1 MSLLAYSLILEYL
14 WKNER
19 PTTLFFVDLF
29 QSTARNY
36 EPLASRMRPRTLA
49 EYVGQDHILAPGRL
63 LRRSIEADKLTSV
76 IFSGPPGTGKTTLAR
91 VIAQATRGMFL
102 SVSAVLSGV
111 KDIRELIE
119 KAKDVR
125 QLQGRKTILFVDE
138 VHRWNKAQQDALLP
152 WVENGTFVLI
162 GATTENPFF
171 EVNAALVSRS
181 RIFQLLALGEPELL
195 TIARQAVADP
205 VRGYGLFTVTW
216 EPGAL
221 EHLVKM
227 ASGDARSL
235 LNALELAVESSVTPF
250 PPPPGTVVPISLVV
264 AEESIQKRA
273 VIYDKDGD
281 YHFDSISAFIK
292 SLRGSDPDA
301 SLYWLARMV
310 RAGEDPDYLLRRML
324 ILASEDV
331 GLAEPAALGVVNAA
345 SEAFRKVGMPEGQY
359 HLAQAALYLATCPK
373 SNSTSGYFD
382 ALKSLE
388 TEGDGAVPSSLK
400 DGSRDGAALGHGKN
414 YLYPHSFEGH
424 WVNQQYLPSELGAKV
439 FYRPGDLGYE
449 GQLKVGVVARRELLL
464 SLEADTEPENLTWSQ
479 PLRSSW
485 LRRLDQADAGP
496 LADLVAEVFRL
507 ASILRHDR
515 VWIAADPKGLFV
527 SQALLLAPEGGV
539 WVSCRDE
546 QAAKELSRRFADL
559 PELQKPV
566 FEGVGWGTLSE
577 TNRFEVMLAWGIST
591 VLGNLNQQE
600 VGRRVV
606 VEPDLADGVSLVA
619 WLDRVSLGE
628 EVFQRLHGLERDF
641 LGQSTPAKLLQE
653 KNFELHRFTSNKK
666 RTLKAKEW
674 EGWWTP
680 GRPGSWPEFVLARA
694 PELLPHLRV
703 ISSQCPSGSLDWRL
717 SWVIGVKETTPS

>member
-1 MSLLAYSLILEYL
+1 
-14 WKNER
+14 
-19 PTTLFFVDLF
+19 VDLF
-29 QSTARNY
+29 LSKVRNY
-36 EPLASRMRPRTLA
+36 EPLASRMRPRSLA

-76 IFSGPPGTGKTTLAR
+76 LFSGPPGTGKTTLAR
-91 VIAQATRGMFL
+91 VIAQATRGVFL

-111 KDIRELIE
+111 KDIRELID

-125 QLQGRKTILFVDE
+125 QLQGQKTILFVDE
-138 VHRWNKAQQDALLP
+138 VHRWNKTQQDALLP
-152 WVENGTFVLI
+152 WVEDGTFILI

-181 RIFQLLALGEPELL
+181 RIFQLLPLSDGELME
-195 TIARQAVADP
+195 IARQAVSDP
-205 VRGYGLFTVTW
+205 ERGYGLLAVAF
-216 EPGAL
+216 EPDAL

-235 LNALELAVESSVTPF
+235 LNALELAIESSVTPF
-250 PPPPGTVVPISLVV
+250 PPPPGTSVVISLAM

-273 VIYDKDGD
+273 VLYDKDGD

-301 SLYWLARMV
+301 ALYWLARMI

-331 GLAEPAALGVVNAA
+331 GLAEPGALGIVNAA

-373 SNSTSGYFD
+373 SNSTSGYFE

-388 TEGDGAVPSSLK
+388 TAGDGQVPSALK

-414 YLYPHSFEGH
+414 YLYPHAFEGH
-424 WVNQQYLPSELGAKV
+424 WVKQRYLPSQLEALV
-439 FYRPGDLGYE
+439 FYHPGDLGYE
-449 GQLKVGVVARRELLL
+449 GHLKPEVLARRTWMMNL
-464 SLEADTEPENLTWSQ
+464 DTEPEPENLTWSE
-479 PLRSSW
+479 PLRSPW
-485 LRRLDQADAGP
+485 LRRLERQNLGSFTE
-496 LADLVAEVFRL
+496 LVAEVFRL
-507 ASILRHDR
+507 AGILRHSR

-527 SQALLLAPEGGV
+527 ARTLLLAPEGGV

-546 QAAKELSRRFADL
+546 GSAKELSDRLNDL
-559 PELQKPV
+559 PELQKPYL
-566 FEGVGWGTLSE
+566 EGLGWGVLSE
-577 TNRFEVMLAWGIST
+577 TNRFEVMLAWGLSR
-591 VLGNLNQQE
+591 VLEGLAGQE
-600 VGRRVV
+600 VGRSVV

-628 EVFQRLHGLERDF
+628 EVYQRLYSLEREF
-641 LGQSTPAKLLQE
+641 LGQRNPTTLLQDQ
-653 KNFELHRFTSNKK
+653 KFQVHHFSSTSK
-666 RTLKAKEW
+666 RSLAAKDW
-674 EGWWTP
+674 KSWWTP
-680 GRPGSWPEFVLARA
+680 GRPGSWPDFILEQA

-703 ISSQCPSGSLDWRL
+703 IGSHCPGGSLDWRV
-717 SWVIGVKETTPS
+717 SWLIGVKEALGS